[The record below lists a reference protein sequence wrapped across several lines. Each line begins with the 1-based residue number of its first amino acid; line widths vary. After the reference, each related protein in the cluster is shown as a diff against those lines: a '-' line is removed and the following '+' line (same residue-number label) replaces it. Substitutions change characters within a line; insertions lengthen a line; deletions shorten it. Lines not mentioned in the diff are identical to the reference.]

1 MSKLKHI
8 EVEGCIV
15 NIRTGLNDVKGRK
28 VTSIE
33 ILPDDHYNGKLKW
46 KLKGYINKKGA
57 LCYTIAPT
65 VKKTVLKSRF
75 IPLKLVKPIE

>member
-15 NIRTGLNDVKGRK
+15 NIRTGLFDSKGRK

-33 ILPDDHYNGKLKW
+33 ILPDDHFAGERIWRLS
-46 KLKGYINKKGA
+46 GYTNNRVIQ
-57 LCYTIAPT
+57 L
-65 VKKTVLKSRF
+65 KKTL
-75 IPLKLVKPIE
+75 